1 MTSRVVLL
9 LAWSSAPLTWGIHG
23 SVKGWAPEVEMSP
36 SPPLLGR
43 VQDKQAAQAPSRLG
57 LKNGVLSQGQFP
69 ALCRHFLSKPG
80 RVKGTMLGLI
90 SPSKQENEVFIGI
103 HWGGGFSMDAH
114 LPQGCQLQGRRVPW
128 GAGPAAEGHG
138 GTGGWSLWHLQGQ
151 HLRLHLKVLV
161 ESDHCI
167 PARDRQ
173 GSG

>member
-1 MTSRVVLL
+1 
-9 LAWSSAPLTWGIHG
+9 
-23 SVKGWAPEVEMSP
+23 MSP

-103 HWGGGFSMDAH
+103 HWGGAF
-114 LPQGCQLQGRRVPW
+114 PW
-128 GAGPAAEGHG
+128 MPTFLKGANSKAEGYPGEQVQQQKDMEEQEAGHFG
-138 GTGGWSLWHLQGQ
+138 ISKANT
-151 HLRLHLKVLV
+151 
-161 ESDHCI
+161 
-167 PARDRQ
+167 
-173 GSG
+173 